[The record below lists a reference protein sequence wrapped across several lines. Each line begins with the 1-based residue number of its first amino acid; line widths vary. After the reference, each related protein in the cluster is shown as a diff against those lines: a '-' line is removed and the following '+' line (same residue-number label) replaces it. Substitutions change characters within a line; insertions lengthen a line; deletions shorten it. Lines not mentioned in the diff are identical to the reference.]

1 MGRHQS
7 KIMVLI
13 LAVMKCNYSAKK
25 GYLYLTLESRPS
37 FDITK
42 QFRTIGNNLV
52 KGANSKV
59 FALDVEGL
67 PVRFHQLLQL
77 LNIGSLQLSHLC
89 CDEDRGLEKSET
101 CSFFFKKMKVGMAV
115 ILYSAAT
122 SSTSSTS
129 TFQQWLIS
137 CAK

>member
-1 MGRHQS
+1 
-7 KIMVLI
+7 MVLI
-13 LAVMKCNYSAKK
+13 LAVMKSNYSAKK

-42 QFRTIGNNLV
+42 QFKTIGNNLV

-77 LNIGSLQLSHLC
+77 LHIGPLQLSHLRKQNSVSPSSLANKNTTKKIT
-89 CDEDRGLEKSET
+89 RG
-101 CSFFFKKMKVGMAV
+101 
-115 ILYSAAT
+115 
-122 SSTSSTS
+122 ST
-129 TFQQWLIS
+129 
-137 CAK
+137 